1 MSSNSLQQV
10 PVSEISSDRRL
21 QLRAVESKE
30 HIEQLLEQ
38 LEQGSGEAKRWPFPP
53 LRLYRV
59 PGEAK
64 LIVVDGEHR
73 RKAACEAGWSTV
85 DAVVI
90 DGTLHEAALDAIK
103 ANQTH
108 GLPRTRED
116 KRRAIIA
123 ALKHPELAGKSNREL
138 ASIAG
143 VSHPTIDTVRKE
155 LADLQAVVNLPVD
168 DAITAEWLK
177 LPADQLNAVVRDH
190 AEFRHL
196 AVWSLAAYGAAD
208 SAISIRLGLSAAHVQ
223 RIISPL
229 SHTVEAPECIP
240 AEHRRLWV
248 QLFKQELAE
257 VTRATCETLLRYQ
270 GMPGTR
276 LTKVLAIAQHH
287 LDERATIDPQDNAA
301 MALGQTAFSAAMKW
315 LNSGLIDSR
324 AVSDELEES
333 QAIFQSDEHQKWC
346 RLLDAELSLRK
357 ELCS

>member
-1 MSSNSLQQV
+1 MSSNSVQQV
-10 PVSEISSDRRL
+10 SVSEVASDRRL

-30 HIEQLLEQ
+30 HIEQLVEQ
-38 LEQGSGEAKRWPFPP
+38 LEQASGEAKRWPFPP

-73 RKAACEAGWSTV
+73 RNAACQAGWSTV
-85 DAVVI
+85 DAVII
-90 DGTLHEAALDAIK
+90 DGTLNDAALDAIK

-108 GLPRTRED
+108 GLPRSRED
-116 KRRAIIA
+116 KRRAVIA
-123 ALKHPELAGKSNREL
+123 ALKHPALVGKSNRDL
-138 ASIAG
+138 AAIAG
-143 VSHPTIDTVRKE
+143 VSHPTIKTIREE
-155 LADLQAVVNLPVD
+155 LDDLQAVVNLPID

-177 LPADQLNAVVRDH
+177 LPSDQLHAVVRNH

-208 SAISIRLGLSAAHVQ
+208 SAISTRLGLSAAHVR

-248 QLFKQELAE
+248 RVFKQELAE

-287 LDERATIDPQDNAA
+287 LGERATIDPQDNDA
-301 MALGQTAFSAAMKW
+301 MAIGQTALSAAMKW
-315 LNSGLIDSR
+315 LSSGAIDSQ
-324 AVSDELEES
+324 AISDELEES
-333 QAIFQSDEHQKWC
+333 LSIFQSDDHQKW
-346 RLLDAELSLRK
+346 RRVLGAELSLRK